1 VLKVFLKSK
10 AIFDKENRGVSV
22 DRNIRMKHSQ
32 DKLIDFAYGDDSMD
46 RQRMSLLVERSMSN
60 NSDMAYCN
68 YLQVDE

>member
-1 VLKVFLKSK
+1 M
-10 AIFDKENRGVSV
+10 

-68 YLQVDE
+68 YLQVNE